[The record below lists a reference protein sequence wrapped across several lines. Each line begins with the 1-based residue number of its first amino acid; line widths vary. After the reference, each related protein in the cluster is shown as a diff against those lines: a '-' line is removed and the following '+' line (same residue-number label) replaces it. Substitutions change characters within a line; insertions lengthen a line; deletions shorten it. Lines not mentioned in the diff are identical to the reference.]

1 VPIFFL
7 WWLGYRSTVTDVVGV
22 TSPTD
27 AVVLAAAVTSGV
39 TIPEIRRFITEE
51 HDDTS
56 WMSWVLVG
64 EHAPVVVWDFM
75 LLCDDIW

>member
-1 VPIFFL
+1 M
-7 WWLGYRSTVTDVVGV
+7 
-22 TSPTD
+22 SPTD
-27 AVVLAAAVTSGV
+27 AVVLAAVTSGV

-64 EHAPVVVWDFM
+64 EETLAVIRDLVLLYDIRKGSLSPV
-75 LLCDDIW
+75 